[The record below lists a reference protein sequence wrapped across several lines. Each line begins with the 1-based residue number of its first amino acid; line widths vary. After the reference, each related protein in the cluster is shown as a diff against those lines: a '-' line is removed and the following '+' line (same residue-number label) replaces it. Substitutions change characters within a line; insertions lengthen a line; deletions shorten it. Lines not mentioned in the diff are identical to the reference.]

1 MVLVWILLV
10 VMIVLAIRRYTVSD
24 APGGR
29 PQNGSGE
36 ADIEQLVAAGR
47 LIDAIKLH
55 RTLHGTDLKTAKEAV
70 DQIRA
75 EQARGTPRSSS

>member
-10 VMIVLAIRRYTVSD
+10 VLIVLAVRRFTASD
-24 APGGR
+24 APGG
-29 PQNGSGE
+29 QLQSASDD

-55 RTLHGTDLKTAKEAV
+55 RTLHGTDLKTAKDAI
-70 DQIRA
+70 DRIRA
-75 EQARGTPRSSS
+75 EQARGTPRSSA